1 MSVVI
6 YRSEVS
12 IPIQVNPRIGIH
24 AVYELTAS
32 LEHEN
37 GLPTVVFVITGKR
50 KDRARED
57 VARAIAN
64 VRSLFRFTKQT
75 FFIKAVTMD
84 DLRNV
89 CKQFGVNIKN
99 VSSKEELKS
108 RLSSHIGTECT
119 ICRDEFHPEEWL
131 LKTHCNHYFHQN
143 CLEKWVETQLGENHS
158 VEMGTCP
165 LCVAALDVRPQ
176 TKQIELRRSARM
188 RNLTCNR
195 FHPYSS

>member
-1 MSVVI
+1 MSAVI
-6 YRSEVS
+6 HRSEVS

-57 VARAIAN
+57 VVRAIAN
-64 VRSLFRFTKQT
+64 VRSLFLFTKQS
-75 FFIKAVTMD
+75 FFSKTVTMD
-84 DLRNV
+84 ELRDFS
-89 CKQFGVNIKN
+89 KRLGVNIKN
-99 VSSKEELKS
+99 GSSKEEVKN
-108 RLSSHIGTECT
+108 RLSFHVGTECA
-119 ICRDEFHPEEWL
+119 ICRDEFHPEERL
-131 LKTHCNHYFHQN
+131 LKTHCNHCFHQK
-143 CLEKWVETQLGENHS
+143 CLEKWVETQLGDNHS

-176 TKQIELRRSARM
+176 TKQTELRRSARM
-188 RNLTCNR
+188 RSLTRNR
-195 FHPYSS
+195 GHP